1 MKKYISILLVIF
13 MIISMTAC
21 QSNSKGNTLSIPSK
35 GQEYYK
41 KVICESDGGDVIA
54 QFTNSYLT
62 VFYNGENLV
71 FDRNAEL
78 VYDGSN
84 GSLSSAKTYG
94 NQVLC
99 EDKYLIDLTNGN
111 KKEFFSGYRPL
122 DYKNGYWV
130 VGNTNGRG
138 IIDDNGKEIIPCQ
151 YDTITTFDDK
161 DCAIVSI
168 DDKYGM
174 INKENDVVIPL
185 HYKAIFPFHDGAGN
199 EDDKYF
205 NDYGTTYD
213 YTLVLDNN
221 ENAFTI
227 DRKGNKIF
235 NLGDFGYDA
244 VCSGATLYNNLIPV
258 EKDGLYGFI
267 DMQGNAVVPLKY
279 NDIKSD
285 FINGYACV
293 AIGENYGVIDM
304 KGETVIEFDYA
315 YISPFDQKGLA
326 IARLKDNTNEDLII
340 DLAGNIAYKTTKGLE
355 ALGGGFFK
363 ENNNIIFITTD
374 NSN

>member
-1 MKKYISILLVIF
+1 
-13 MIISMTAC
+13 MTAC
-21 QSNSKGNTLSIPSK
+21 QSNSKDNPLSIPSK

-41 KVICESDGGDVIA
+41 KMIYESNGGDVIA

-62 VFYNGENLV
+62 VFNNDKNLV
-71 FDRNAEL
+71 FNMNAEL

-84 GSLSSAKTYG
+84 GSLSSSRTYG
-94 NQVLC
+94 NQILC
-99 EDKYLIDLTNGN
+99 EGNKYIIDLTNNN
-111 KKEFFSGYRPL
+111 KKEFFSGYEPR
-122 DYKNGYWV
+122 DYKNGYWIV
-130 VGNTNGRG
+130 VKTGESKRG

-168 DDKYGM
+168 DGKYGM

-185 HYKAIFPFHDGAGN
+185 NYKAIFPFNDGVDN
-199 EDDKYF
+199 DNDKYF

-227 DRKGNKIF
+227 DRKGNKVF
-235 NLGDFGYDA
+235 NLGDFGYNA
-244 VCSGATLYNNLIPV
+244 GCSGVTLCNNLIPV
-258 EKDGLYGFI
+258 EKDSLYGFI
-267 DMQGNAVVPLKY
+267 DMQGNVVVSLKY
-279 NDIKSD
+279 NYIKSD

-293 AIGENYGVIDM
+293 AIGENYGVINM
-304 KGETVIEFDYA
+304 KGETVIDFNYS
-315 YISPFDQKGLA
+315 YITPFDQKGLA
-326 IARLKDNTNEDLII
+326 IARIKDNTSEELII
-340 DLAGNIAYKTTKGLE
+340 DLSGNIAYKTTKGLE

-363 ENNNIIFITTD
+363 ENDNIIFITTD